1 MSDQYQDTRLL
12 EPDAFRLIVLQPSP
26 QLTASLDIV
35 ITPSTLSQ
43 CEGEIIDYYITLS
56 YVWRNENNTRRI
68 HIDFKQLAIT
78 ASLESVLRHLRST
91 SRTVKIWA
99 ETRHSCGTRKLG
111 TKKEKG
117 RAKYS

>member
-1 MSDQYQDTRLL
+1 M
-12 EPDAFRLIVLQPSP
+12 PSVSSFSNLP
-26 QLTASLDIV
+26 QLTPSLDIV
-35 ITPSTLSQ
+35 IITSTLSQ
-43 CEGEIIDYYITLS
+43 YEDDIIDYYITLS

-78 ASLESVLRHLRST
+78 ASLESVLRHIRGT
-91 SRTVKIWA
+91 RRTVKIWA

-111 TKKEKG
+111 TKKEKW